1 MEIED
6 YSHQQRITKPPASG
20 ARLIYP
26 TPHLP
31 MHVIV
36 FLSTERKV
44 ITEKTVLLQE
54 GSKTDKAIFM
64 LVINNE

>member
-26 TPHLP
+26 SPHLQ

-44 ITEKTVLLQE
+44 ITKIKLFYFR
-54 GSKTDKAIFM
+54 KAAK
-64 LVINNE
+64 LTKQY